1 MIVKPTVNEL
11 LEHAENRYA
20 LVIATSRRARQIAN
34 GDEALTKEDEPSPVT
49 LAAKEIAEGKINIY
63 SPEQKD
69 EEENEIEEE
78 KNENEE

>member
-49 LAAKEIAEGKINIY
+49 LAAKEINIY

-69 EEENEIEEE
+69 EEENEIDEE

>member
-34 GDEALTKEDEPSPVT
+34 GDEALTKE
-49 LAAKEIAEGKINIY
+49 IAEGKINIY

-69 EEENEIEEE
+69 EEENEIDEE